1 MSKKLVLVL
10 TMVLMLVF
18 VSSIAFAGGAT
29 DEGDDCDPGHVW
41 DEDMGCVAVFED
53 GRLNAFDMIA
63 TAVGYLDVKECITV
77 NTDDDLE
84 WDCIVQGLE
93 IWVIDGSGV
102 GQLALYIPGSEL
114 VAASAAGV
122 DVTIAEGG
130 GAAMGYTAATNSFWF
145 TGPGGYMFTWEA

>member
-1 MSKKLVLVL
+1 MSKNLVLVL

-29 DEGDDCDPGHVW
+29 DEGDDCDPGQVW

-77 NTDDDLE
+77 NTDDEVASRLQIR
-84 WDCIVQGLE
+84 IVPARTRPATRSDASQKPGAR
-93 IWVIDGSGV
+93 VPTTAPGV
-102 GQLALYIPGSEL
+102 LHEL
-114 VAASAAGV
+114 SRKP
-122 DVTIAEGG
+122 
-130 GAAMGYTAATNSFWF
+130 AT
-145 TGPGGYMFTWEA
+145 TRPTE